1 MKNRKLAD
9 LLAFKASLF
18 EMFTMAVLVALG
30 VNILSSGV
38 VGYLSLSYVSS
49 MVAGC
54 VLIVVGVLILIRNLR
69 PQNNGVYNVSG
80 VVCINDETIEMISIE
95 GYEVSE
101 EIGQAVTALCSE
113 NKAFKKIWSESPVGS
128 ESFYKR
134 GVVRN
139 SPPKSNALLREAI
152 EYYALNKLSLHL
164 EAYFNSHA
172 VVSDDELV
180 TLERKEVPQ
189 VLLDNRFLDLFSRPM
204 EEREPFAAHG
214 FEPTEGKIVYAS
226 GADGAIFEH
235 FEILLPKG
243 SSISRDDSGLVIKTP
258 RFSLTI
264 EPKFDGMN
272 AGLPRSFEE
281 LYLGVNSRKVSAF
294 KIGLGLT
301 VNFYPASLLTARG
314 WDYYW
319 WLDSFLNEIEESFS
333 KDKFLARIS
342 WDQNAAL
349 MLMNKNAMS
358 SRGCDLEH
366 ADE

>member
-18 EMFTMAVLVALG
+18 EMFVMAVLVALG

-38 VGYLSLSYVSS
+38 TGYFNLSYVSS
-49 MVAGC
+49 VVAGC

-69 PQNNGVYNVSG
+69 PQNNGVYSVSG
-80 VVCINDETIEMISIE
+80 VVCINDETSEMIPIE

-101 EIGQAVTALCSE
+101 EIDQAVVALCSE
-113 NKAFKKIWSESPVGS
+113 NKAFKKIWSESPIGS
-128 ESFYKR
+128 ESSSKR
-134 GVVRN
+134 GAVRK

-152 EYYALNKLSLHL
+152 EYYALNKLSMHL
-164 EAYFNSHA
+164 EAYFNSQDL
-172 VVSDDELV
+172 VSNDELV
-180 TLERKEVPQ
+180 TLERNEVSQ

-204 EEREPFAAHG
+204 EEREPFTAHG
-214 FEPTEGKIVYAS
+214 FDSTEGKVVYAF
-226 GADGAIFEH
+226 GPGGAIFEH

-243 SSISRDDSGLVIKTP
+243 SSIGRDDSGLVIKTP

-264 EPKFDGMN
+264 ESRFRGMN
-272 AGLPRSFEE
+272 AVFPRRFEE
-281 LYLGVNSRKVSAF
+281 LYLGANSRAVSVY
-294 KIGLGLT
+294 KIGLGLA

-342 WDQNAAL
+342 WEQNAAL
-349 MLMNKNAMS
+349 ILMNENAMND
-358 SRGCDLEH
+358 RGCDFER
-366 ADE
+366 ADG